1 MRRVVRIFHPTLGS
15 HAHVGLMIRLG
26 LSELG
31 YEVRDAMWH
40 KADIAVL
47 DPFTAV
53 RRPVRGCL
61 YTAIEGLAPEIEG
74 KKLAG
79 KVVVPSSFAFS
90 MLPQAEY
97 IVPHGVMPCI
107 GREEKDYDFAVSFQ
121 TYSHLEYHMFRK
133 NIPLLSVLSNLGL
146 TICTNAATGVKCDAF
161 AEPEEVYKRAKYLL
175 FTSFSEGF
183 GLPAAEAMACGTPV
197 VYLDAPAHNEFA
209 QGYRIPAKFAGY
221 KKTKVDRFKY
231 LLPVYRYSMEEAVS
245 IAKAALKAVPPKVG
259 YDYTYLDM
267 AEELASICL

>member
-61 YTAIEGLAPEIEG
+61 YTAIEGLAPGIEG

-197 VYLDAPAHNEFA
+197 VYLATGGLDTCCSHRSRRASACRSQRRWH
-209 QGYRIPAKFAGY
+209 
-221 KKTKVDRFKY
+221 
-231 LLPVYRYSMEEAVS
+231 
-245 IAKAALKAVPPKVG
+245 AALPSSTSTPRRTTSSRRGLGYPP
-259 YDYTYLDM
+259 
-267 AEELASICL
+267 S

>member
-1 MRRVVRIFHPTLGS
+1 MRRVVRLFHPAIGS
-15 HAHVGLMIRLG
+15 HAHVGMMIRLG

-31 YEVRDAMWH
+31 YEVRDAVWD

-47 DPFTAV
+47 DPFAAA
-53 RRPVRGCL
+53 RRPVKGCL
-61 YTAIEGLAPEIEG
+61 YTAIEGRAPEIED
-74 KKLAG
+74 KKLAA

-97 IVPHGVMPCI
+97 IVPHGVMPCV
-107 GREEKDYDFAVSFQ
+107 GGEERDYDFAVSFQ
-121 TYSHLEYHMFRK
+121 TYSELEFHMFRK
-133 NIPLLSVLSNLGL
+133 NIPLLSALSSLGR
-146 TICTNAATGVKCDAF
+146 TICTSAAAGVKCDAY
-161 AEPEEVYKRAKYLL
+161 AEPPEVYRRAKYLL

-209 QGYRIPAKFAGY
+209 QGYRIPAKLAGY
-221 KKTKVDRFKY
+221 KRFKADRFKY
-231 LLPVYRYSMEEAVS
+231 LLPVYQYSMEEAIS
-245 IAKAALKAVPPKVG
+245 IAKAALKAVPPKVT

>member
-1 MRRVVRIFHPTLGS
+1 MRRVVKIFHPVLGS

-31 YEVRDAMWH
+31 YEVRDAMWY

-53 RRPVRGCL
+53 RRPVKGCL
-61 YTAIEGLAPEIEG
+61 YTAIEGRAPEIED
-74 KKLAG
+74 KRLAS

-107 GREEKDYDFAVSFQ
+107 GREERDYDFAVSFQ
-121 TYSHLEYHMFRK
+121 TYSHLKFHMFRK
-133 NIPLLSVLSNLGL
+133 NIPLLSVLSNLGR

-161 AEPEEVYKRAKYLL
+161 AEPEEAYRRAKYLL

-183 GLPAAEAMACGTPV
+183 GLPVAEAMACGTPV

-209 QGYRIPAKFAGY
+209 QGYRIPAKLAGFEESN
-221 KKTKVDRFKY
+221 VDHFKY
-231 LLPVYRYSMEEAVS
+231 LLPVYQYSMEEAVS
-245 IAKAALKAVPPKVG
+245 IAKAALRAVPPKVSYG
-259 YDYTYLDM
+259 YTYLDM